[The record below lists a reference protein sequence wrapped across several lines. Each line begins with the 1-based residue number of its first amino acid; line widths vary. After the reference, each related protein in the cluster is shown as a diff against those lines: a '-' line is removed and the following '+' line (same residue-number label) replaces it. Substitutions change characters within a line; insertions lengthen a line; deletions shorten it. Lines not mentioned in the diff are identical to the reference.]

1 MLQSA
6 EYLAWKQPTVGKTS
20 AECRPHLILVSSA
33 SKEAIPAINDLKSL
47 LEQVSLRFAK
57 LVSALPSLRLVLAS
71 LYGAVLLSEDT
82 GEVCRREDLVQRF
95 PADAFALIRIA
106 AANLPLQQPPAIS
119 RRLLR
124 GGGGRHS
131 GLGQEGGQKE
141 AHGNED
147 WRRLQDTGH
156 Q

>member
-6 EYLAWKQPTVGKTS
+6 EYLAWKQPTVCKAS

-57 LVSALPSLRLVLAS
+57 RVSAFPSFRLVLAS
-71 LYGAVLLSEDT
+71 LYGALLLSENT
-82 GEVCRREDLVQRF
+82 GEVCREDLVQRF
-95 PADAFALIRIA
+95 PADAFAFIRIA

-124 GGGGRHS
+124 GGGRHS
-131 GLGQEGGQKE
+131 GLGQDGGQKE

-147 WRRLQDTGH
+147 
-156 Q
+156 